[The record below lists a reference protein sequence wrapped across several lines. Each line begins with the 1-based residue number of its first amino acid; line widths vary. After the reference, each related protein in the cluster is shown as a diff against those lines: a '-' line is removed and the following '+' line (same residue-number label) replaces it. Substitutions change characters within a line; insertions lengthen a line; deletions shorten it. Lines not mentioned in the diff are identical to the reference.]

1 MIQYRKFVVSM
12 LLHISGS
19 EVTDAIRKSEDIE
32 NDIAKVAPFDKG
44 EHGSFAMRD
53 RSLEL
58 G

>member
-44 EHGSFAMRD
+44 DLRH
-53 RSLEL
+53 
-58 G
+58 